1 MSVEQN
7 KAAVRRLHE
16 VINKRDWLAL
26 PGLFAT
32 TYVNHNYAEMKG
44 PAGVKQMFTTL
55 TNAFPDYSEKIE
67 HMVAEGDLV
76 AVSYTL
82 SGTFTGKYGDI
93 APTGKKFSMPNLVLA
108 RFKDGKQV
116 EAWMYGDSL
125 AWYQQLGIS
134 PPAQG

>member
-7 KAAVRRLHE
+7 KTAVRRLHE
-16 VINKRDWLAL
+16 AVVKRDWSVL
-26 PGLFAT
+26 PELFAT
-32 TYVNHNYAEMKG
+32 TYVNHNYLEFKG

-55 TNAFPDYSEKIE
+55 TNAFTDYSEKIE

-125 AWYQQLGIS
+125 AWYQQLGI
-134 PPAQG
+134 PVPAQ